1 MDEERKVKHT
11 KMAEQIEEAITN
23 PSSVGVKLKQ
33 DLLDIAYPPTVQSGG
48 VYDLKA
54 SAQNNDRALQYDV
67 ILMSVGG
74 ICPLQA
80 ATKQPHITLLLVVY
94 DLKASAQH
102 NDTMV
107 RYDVILMSIGGVC
120 PLQAAIKQPPM
131 ISISCNLSLI
141 LVVCCCQADV

>member
-1 MDEERKVKHT
+1 MKHT

-74 ICPLQA
+74 VRPLQVA
-80 ATKQPHITLLLVVY
+80 IKQPHISLLLVVY
-94 DLKASAQH
+94 DLKASAQN
-102 NDTMV
+102 NDTAV
-107 RYDVILMSIGGVC
+107 QYDIILISEGGVH
-120 PLQAAIKQPPM
+120 PLQVAI
-131 ISISCNLSLI
+131 
-141 LVVCCCQADV
+141 